1 MAHID
6 VKITTWARYDLTDD
20 VDIEKVRR
28 ILEVSSS
35 VDGVIDEMKLNYC
48 ESSSGVTY
56 NVIDE
61 TEEKLTLEQNDG
73 YSTIELIDD
82 DNNIIWQNGK
92 SI

>member
-28 ILEVSSS
+28 ILEVSPS

>member
-6 VKITTWARYDLTDD
+6 VKITTWARYELTDD
-20 VDIEKVRR
+20 IDIEKVRR

-35 VDGVIDEMKLNYC
+35 VDKVIDEMKLNYC

-82 DNNIIWQNGK
+82 YKNIIWQNGK

>member
-28 ILEVSSS
+28 ILELSSS